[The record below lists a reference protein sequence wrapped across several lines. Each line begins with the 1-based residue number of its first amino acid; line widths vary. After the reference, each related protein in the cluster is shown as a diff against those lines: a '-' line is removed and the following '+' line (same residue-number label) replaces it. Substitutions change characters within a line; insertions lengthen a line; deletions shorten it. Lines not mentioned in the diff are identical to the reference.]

1 MSHDMAE
8 EIISVCI
15 FSCLYG
21 YTSGTTP
28 VVRKTLWPMWL
39 NYLLHDLESK
49 EFYRRNLQ
57 LASTLNNYFPKL
69 S

>member
-1 MSHDMAE
+1 MTWQNKL
-8 EIISVCI
+8 
-15 FSCLYG
+15 FLYAYFLA

-49 EFYRRNLQ
+49 EFDRRNLQ
-57 LASTLNNYFPKL
+57 LASILKN
-69 S
+69 